1 MAKRPIFI
9 PLGKSNSDLLVE
21 EIMLDFKWIPGM
33 AASQKRKNVA
43 SLHEAAKNRDIER
56 ILEVSTKSDDPVG
69 INLSAFNL
77 KVCCK
82 DVGNI
87 SLESAFQG
95 SKVFELGGPYIDMYG
110 KNGKEIKKDK
120 RLKGSGKL
128 IKFQFN
134 NKEWPLEPK
143 TAFYDWLYLQSLHN
157 KKEYKKRILEYKG
170 FTDIEFNP
178 KKSLNCQARSCA
190 LYVTFVKKEII
201 DKVLKDWEYFVELL
215 SKDAKAKIDLTS
227 AKQGYLF

>member
-9 PLGKSNSDLLVE
+9 PLGKSDNDFLVE
-21 EIMLDFKWIPGM
+21 EIMIDFKWIPGM
-33 AASQKRKNVA
+33 AASQKRKNVI
-43 SLHEAAKNRDIER
+43 SLHEAARNKNIEH
-56 ILEVSTKSDDPVG
+56 ILEVSTKSDDPLG

-77 KVCCK
+77 KVYCK

-120 RLKGSGKL
+120 RLKESGKL

-143 TAFYDWLYLQSLHN
+143 TAFYDWLYLQALHN
-157 KKEYKKRILEYKG
+157 KKEYKKKVLEYSS

-190 LYVTFVKKEII
+190 LYVAFVKRGII
-201 DKVLKDWEYFVELL
+201 NKALEDWKYFIELL
-215 SKDAKAKIDLTS
+215 SKDSKTKINLTS